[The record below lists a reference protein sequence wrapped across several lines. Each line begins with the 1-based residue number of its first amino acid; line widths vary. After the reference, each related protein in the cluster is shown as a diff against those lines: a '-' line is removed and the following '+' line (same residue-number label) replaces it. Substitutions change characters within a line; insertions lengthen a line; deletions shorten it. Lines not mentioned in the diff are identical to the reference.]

1 MDYFTILDHTYNF
14 KSFIMYS
21 IRFFGGILMTEKIP
35 VCFVIRILMRN
46 ISYKSNILL
55 ILVRFHAE
63 FQVIFN
69 FNYFKFLIKRK

>member
-1 MDYFTILDHTYNF
+1 
-14 KSFIMYS
+14 
-21 IRFFGGILMTEKIP
+21 MTEKIP

-55 ILVRFHAE
+55 ISVRFHAE